1 MAAAC
6 LTIAWIS
13 VSWVSTACRFLRTT
27 RRVAVSAGCACTG
40 WWVSGWGGGPARA
53 GAGRGGLG
61 VDLRNPAPPG
71 PHARGTA
78 GWGAHCRSASSF
90 FSSSSICR
98 GRSRAVRHALLG
110 SGRALATG
118 RQQGGTG
125 RWAARRDR
133 RGVPRVRAAETR
145 RVACAGESG
154 WRAGHCCGECRS
166 IARHTEHVGRE
177 RDRARVGALRQESGF
192 CAPD

>member
-1 MAAAC
+1 MR
-6 LTIAWIS
+6 L
-13 VSWVSTACRFLRTT
+13 CRVVGL
-27 RRVAVSAGCACTG
+27 GLG
-40 WWVSGWGGGPARA
+40 GWGGAGWRA
-53 GAGRGGLG
+53 AGRAG
-61 VDLRNPAPPG
+61 VDLRNPAHPG

-133 RGVPRVRAAETR
+133 CGVPRVRAAETR

-166 IARHTEHVGRE
+166 IARHTEHVGGE
-177 RDRARVGALRQESGF
+177 RDREREWERSGRRVGFAHPIECGGAGHAGLAARHAGTGHP
-192 CAPD
+192 CRP